1 MPTNAAPI
9 ATIKRPVAHG
19 RNPAQ
24 RPNAYPQTNN
34 IAIATALE
42 KRSANRASP
51 IRMNGMTIGKVDT
64 KLSKQMPAAPSPSRF
79 VSRGRSGSGNCD
91 QSLPHQFQLGWR
103 QDRRQQG
110 RQRVRDDAMCAADI
124 GGLAYRTQLHGVAP
138 PLVEASH
145 QKHGGV
151 DDSPS
156 QVAAE
161 GGEEHGPNLDAVRRY
176 DAERQGE
183 GQRHDQA
190 EQDFRDPVHR
200 FEDSIG
206 RFGRKRRQRIHCRCD
221 WLVFHLCLTDLDA
234 LASGRREF
242 SLAAS
247 PTARSAAGLPD

>member
-9 ATIKRPVAHG
+9 ATIRRPVAHG

-79 VSRGRSGSGNCD
+79 VSRGRSGSGNWTNLCRINSSWAGGKTD
-91 QSLPHQFQLGWR
+91 ASRGGSASAMARWAT
-103 QDRRQQG
+103 RRSA
-110 RQRVRDDAMCAADI
+110 V
-124 GGLAYRTQLHGVAP
+124 AYRTQLHGVAP
-138 PLVEASH
+138 PFVEASH

-161 GGEEHGPNLDAVRRY
+161 GGEEHGPDLDAVRRY

-190 EQDFRDPVHR
+190 EQDLRDPVHR
-200 FEDSIG
+200 FEDSVG
-206 RFGRKRRQRIHCRCD
+206 RFGRKRRQSIHCRCD
-221 WLVFHLCLTDLDA
+221 WLGFHLCLT
-234 LASGRREF
+234 G
-242 SLAAS
+242 
-247 PTARSAAGLPD
+247 